1 MSQLELTN
9 AVQRA
14 AAQKQLNAM
23 RLLRV
28 TASICRIAALQP
40 SQPEDP
46 LEVDQFVLAENIGTA
61 RKPLWVYLS
70 TKQQDDGQHALVMAG
85 NGMPVRFTEAHVVE
99 LAQLLGMLMGNL
111 EFMPASQVC
120 ARNLTKFH

>member
-1 MSQLELTN
+1 MPELTN

-14 AAQKQLNAM
+14 AAQRQLNAM
-23 RLLRV
+23 RLARL

-40 SQPEDP
+40 SQPADK
-46 LEVDQFVLAENIGTA
+46 LEADHFVLAENLGNEH
-61 RKPLWVYLS
+61 KPLWVYLS
-70 TKQQDDGQHALVMAG
+70 TKQQDDGQHALAMAG
-85 NGMPVRFTEAHVVE
+85 SGQAVRFAGAHVVE
-99 LAQLLGMLMGNL
+99 LAPLLGLLMGNL